1 MCAHLLMRTHTL
13 ELEAKAFNGLGDQL
27 TVAPLEQPE
36 LELELGWSWAWNWC
50 GGGGRTNGTGA

>member
-1 MCAHLLMRTHTL
+1 MRTHTL

-36 LELELGWSWAWNWC
+36 LELELGWSWAWTWG